1 MGMTEKKGRNLSWK
15 AELIRPDDDELRGE
29 VSREMVVLHR
39 WEGITG

>member
-29 VSREMVVLHR
+29 VSRETVVLHR
-39 WEGITG
+39 CEGITG